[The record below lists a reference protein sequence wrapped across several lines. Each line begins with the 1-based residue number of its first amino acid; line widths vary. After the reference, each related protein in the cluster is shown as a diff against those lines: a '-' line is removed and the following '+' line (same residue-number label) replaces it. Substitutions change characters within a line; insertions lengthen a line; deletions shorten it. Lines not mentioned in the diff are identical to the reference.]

1 MTPLLETGD
10 AVLFPLLK
18 LGSQSDFHHAGL
30 PSWRHRFERLRIACR
45 PGISRGSTSEC
56 RNRTASPVAGCEIG
70 LRPRFQGLLVAAGLL
85 VAPAAHAHVGPHPAA
100 GIAFDQHLGAVVK
113 TDLGF
118 VDARG
123 GRETLGDAIGGKPTV
138 LLLGYLGC
146 KDLCSLALP
155 GAAKALD
162 RAGLKPGRD
171 YRAIFAS
178 IDPREK
184 AQALA
189 AGYDRLAP
197 ADRGAWSFLGGNEAS
212 SAALAASVGFHYR
225 YEADHDA
232 FAHPAGLVLLSPDG
246 RISRYLFGVSYDP
259 AELRLAL
266 AEAGQGRTGS
276 LSDRLLL
283 LCYHFDPST
292 GRYTARILDGLR
304 ILIGLCAAA
313 AAVFAW
319 RVVRHRE
326 PGAGA

>member
-1 MTPLLETGD
+1 MTETRDAVGSRMLKSGTQSEFRVACLCPWEGRFEQRWMTPSRRS
-10 AVLFPLLK
+10 F
-18 LGSQSDFHHAGL
+18 
-30 PSWRHRFERLRIACR
+30 
-45 PGISRGSTSEC
+45 RGSTPGPGIP
-56 RNRTASPVAGCEIG
+56 TASRISRYEFR
-70 LRPRFQGLLVAAGLL
+70 LRPWFQGVGLAIALLLALTAR
-85 VAPAAHAHVGPHPAA
+85 AHVGPHPEA
-100 GIAFDQHLGAVVK
+100 GIAFDQHLGALVK
-113 TDLGF
+113 TDLAF

-123 GRETLGDAIGGKPTV
+123 GRETLGEAIAGKPTV

-155 GAAKALD
+155 GVAKALD

-189 AGYDRLAP
+189 AGYERLAP
-197 ADRGAWSFLGGNEAS
+197 ADRRAWSFLGGNGAS
-212 SAALAASVGFHYR
+212 AAALASSVGFHYR
-225 YEADHDA
+225 YEAERDA

-259 AELRLAL
+259 AQLRLAL

-292 GRYTARILDGLR
+292 GRYTARILDALR
-304 ILIGLCAAA
+304 ILIALCAVAA
-313 AAVFAW
+313 GVFAW
-319 RVVRHRE
+319 RVVRHRRA
-326 PGAGA
+326 GAGA